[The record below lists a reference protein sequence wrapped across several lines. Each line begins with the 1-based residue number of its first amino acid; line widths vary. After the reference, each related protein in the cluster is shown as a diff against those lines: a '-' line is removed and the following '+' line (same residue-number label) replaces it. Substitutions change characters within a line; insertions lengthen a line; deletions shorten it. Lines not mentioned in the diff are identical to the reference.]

1 MDLNQIFSLEAITF
15 RSDIWVLLIPL
26 ICICVDFVTGVLHAW
41 SAGHLKSYKMR
52 EGLARKSGE
61 LLVLILGEAFT
72 FGMNLPIYILAFLS
86 FYVIFMEIISI
97 IENLRKLGIK
107 IPAFVNKALEN
118 IEEQIDR
125 GDDKHE

>member
-1 MDLNQIFSLEAITF
+1 MDLNQIFSLETISF
-15 RSDIWVLLIPL
+15 RNEFWVLIIPL
-26 ICICVDFVTGVLHAW
+26 VCICVDFVTGVLHAW
-41 SAGHLKSYKMR
+41 STGHLKSYKMR

-72 FGMNLPIYILAFLS
+72 LGMNLPIYILAFLS
-86 FYVIFMEIISI
+86 FYIIFMETISI

-118 IEEQIDR
+118 IEEQIDN
-125 GDDKHE
+125 GGDKHE

>member
-41 SAGHLKSYKMR
+41 STGHLKSYKMR

-86 FYVIFMEIISI
+86 FYVIFMEIVSI
-97 IENLRKLGIK
+97 LENLRKLGIK
-107 IPAFVNKALEN
+107 IPAFVNKALES
-118 IEEQIDR
+118 IEEQIDN
-125 GDDKHE
+125 GGDKHE

>member
-41 SAGHLKSYKMR
+41 STGHLKSYKMR

-72 FGMNLPIYILAFLS
+72 FGMNLPIYILVFLS
-86 FYVIFMEIISI
+86 FYVIFMEIVSI
-97 IENLRKLGIK
+97 LENLRKLGIK
-107 IPAFVNKALEN
+107 IPAFVNKALES
-118 IEEQIDR
+118 IEEQIDN
-125 GDDKHE
+125 GGDKHE

>member
-1 MDLNQIFSLEAITF
+1 MDLNQIISLETISF
-15 RSDIWVLLIPL
+15 RNEFWVLIIPL
-26 ICICVDFVTGVLHAW
+26 VCICVDFVTGVLHAW
-41 SAGHLKSYKMR
+41 STGHLKSYKMR